1 MSTNMSWL
9 ATIFSRLRVEFICRR
24 RQNVGGEA
32 PAVIVQLD
40 FVIGVHNMENG
51 GVGAI
56 IINIKFSHRCG
67 VPV

>member
-1 MSTNMSWL
+1 VNIRMSMNMSWL
-9 ATIFSRLRVEFICRR
+9 ATIFSRLRVGFICRQ

-51 GVGAI
+51 GVG
-56 IINIKFSHRCG
+56 RCDKNK
-67 VPV
+67 V